1 MKEMSSEITMFKDR
15 EDAARQLAKALE
27 KYRNNGDVVV
37 FAIPRGGVIIGRVIA
52 DCLDVPLDITVARKI
67 GAPFNEEMAIGAV
80 GPTGNPIIDEKAVRM
95 LHIDEGYIE
104 RTIRKKMD
112 EIKTRL
118 ENYRRNAEYRNLS
131 GKKAILVDDGIA
143 TGYTVRAAI
152 AFLKDLKA
160 GKIILATPV
169 IAPDTL
175 AELKPRVN
183 EVVYLLSKEPFYA
196 VGQFYE
202 EFGQVTDDEVIK
214 LLNS

>member
-1 MKEMSSEITMFKDR
+1 MEDAMFKDR

-27 KYRNNGDVVV
+27 EYRDNGDVVV
-37 FAIPRGGVIIGRVIA
+37 FAIPRGGVVIGRVIA
-52 DCLDVPLDITVARKI
+52 DYLDVPLDITVARKI

-80 GPTGNPIIDEKAVRM
+80 GPTGNPIIDEMAVRM

-118 ENYRRNAEYRNLS
+118 EKYRGNAEYGNLS

-169 IAPDTL
+169 IAPDTM
-175 AELKPRVN
+175 AELKPQVD
-183 EVVYLLSKEPFYA
+183 EVIYLLSKEPFYA

-202 EFGQVTDDEVIK
+202 EFAQVTDEEVIR
-214 LLNS
+214 LI

>member
-1 MKEMSSEITMFKDR
+1 MFKDR
-15 EDAARQLAKALE
+15 EDAARQLAMLLE
-27 KYRNNGDVVV
+27 KYRDNEDVVV
-37 FAIPRGGVIIGRVIA
+37 FAIPRGGVVIGRVIA
-52 DCLDVPLDITVARKI
+52 DYLNVPLDITVAKKI
-67 GAPFNEEMAIGAV
+67 GAPFNEELAIGAV
-80 GPTGNPIIDEKAVRM
+80 GPTGSPIINEVAVRR

-104 RTIRKKMD
+104 KTIRQKMD

-118 ENYRRNAEYRNLS
+118 EKYRGNADYRSLS
-131 GKKAILVDDGIA
+131 GEKAILVDDGIA

-169 IAPDTL
+169 IAPDTW
-175 AELKPRVN
+175 AELKPQVD
-183 EVVYLLSKEPFYA
+183 EVVYLSSEEPFYA

-202 EFGQVTDDEVIK
+202 EFGQVTDEEVIK